1 MPTTSF
7 CARNMLW
14 RTSKRCEKNTWM
26 NCAKGEHPIET
37 GCEEK
42 RKPWDAV
49 YAHSWGRIVIQ
60 MYAKTYPQSVNA
72 LILSAP
78 VSRAS
83 EDTGAAWRTMIVDNL
98 LDIYRKHRST
108 KCSWPSDEDF
118 TGGNFAGEEKQTPSY
133 GELLFLR
140 GRQVE
145 VYRKQVESTS

>member
-1 MPTTSF
+1 MSVP
-7 CARNMLW
+7 
-14 RTSKRCEKNTWM
+14 
-26 NCAKGEHPIET
+26 KGRHPIET

-49 YAHSWGRIVIQ
+49 YAHSWGTIVAQ

-83 EDTGAAWRTMIVDNL
+83 EDTGAARRTMIVDNL

-108 KCSWPSDEDF
+108 DECSWPSDEKLYRKRDF
-118 TGGNFAGEEKQTPSY
+118 RRGGTIRHPLTENFCF
-133 GELLFLR
+133 LLA

-145 VYRKQVESTS
+145 VYRRTS